1 MNINEIDIEGT
12 LDNFLGKIADY
23 KIIKKNGYEE
33 IEFSEHQ
40 ANIGFAFG
48 YSLDKELHPA
58 KFEEIFD
65 KSKIILKNLKGEECE
80 IETNLDED
88 QIQHFKLLYYVC
100 YISIF
105 CPNKIKKFDI
115 FKSKNLDEFFYKSP
129 DEVKKIFSLI
139 KLSLYD

>member
-12 LDNFLGKIADY
+12 LDNFLSKIADY

-65 KSKIILKNLKGEECE
+65 KSKITLKNLKGEECE
-80 IETNLDED
+80 IETNLNED

-115 FKSKNLDEFFYKSP
+115 FKSKNLDEIFYKSP

>member
-23 KIIKKNGYEE
+23 KIIKKNGYEQ

-65 KSKIILKNLKGEECE
+65 KSKITLKNLKGEECE
-80 IETNLDED
+80 IETNLNED
-88 QIQHFKLLYYVC
+88 QIQHFKLLYYAC

-105 CPNKIKKFDI
+105 CPNKIKIFDI

>member
-65 KSKIILKNLKGEECE
+65 KSKITLKNLKGEECE
-80 IETNLDED
+80 IETNLDQD

-100 YISIF
+100 YISVF

-115 FKSKNLDEFFYKSP
+115 FKSKNLDEFFYKSKN
-129 DEVKKIFSLI
+129 EINIIFKSIKKSL
-139 KLSLYD
+139 LE

>member
-58 KFEEIFD
+58 KFEEIFY
-65 KSKIILKNLKGEECE
+65 KSKITLKNLKGEECE
-80 IETNLDED
+80 IETNLNED

-115 FKSKNLDEFFYKSP
+115 FKSKNLDEIFYKSP